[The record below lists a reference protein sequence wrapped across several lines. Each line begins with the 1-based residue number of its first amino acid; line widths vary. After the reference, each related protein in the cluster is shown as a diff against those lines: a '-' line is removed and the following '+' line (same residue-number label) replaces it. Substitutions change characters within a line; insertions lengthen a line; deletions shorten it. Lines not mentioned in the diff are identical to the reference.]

1 MGPKCSS
8 DDVGQPKPNTQSEI
22 HQAMFSLQYKQR
34 KKRKLDTQR
43 DQARPELEGAD
54 QSIDF
59 RNEKAQ
65 QKHPTRA
72 TSHLKKEQKSSAKVK
87 QYKARDTQ

>member
-8 DDVGQPKPNTQSEI
+8 DDVGQPKPNTHSEI

-72 TSHLKKEQKSSAKVK
+72 TSHLNKEQKKNAEVK
-87 QYKARDTQ
+87 QYKAMDIQ